1 MDEKLEY
8 ELTAEEFLSASDL
21 VIEKV
26 ETHELKPGSFVWV
39 KSLTAAER
47 GKIDADAARFKES
60 KGKNDGFVQDFSIML
75 AFRCVCNAKGERF
88 FTDIKQV
95 EQLKKKN
102 AAVIAR
108 IAEVAA
114 KLSGLSKSDLKEL
127 EKNSPEIQQED
138 SPSA

>member
-1 MDEKLEY
+1 MDEKLQH

-26 ETHELKPGSFVWV
+26 DTHELKPGSFVWV

-47 GKIDADAARFKES
+47 GEIDARAARYRES
-60 KGKNDGFVQDFSIML
+60 KNKDEGFVQDFSVML

-88 FTDIKQV
+88 FTDVKQV
-95 EQLKKKN
+95 SALKQKN

-108 IAEVAA
+108 IAETAA
-114 KLSGLSKSDLKEL
+114 RLSGLSKSDLKEL
-127 EKNSPEIQQED
+127 EKNSPEIQPD
-138 SPSA
+138 DLPSA